1 MSKELSKTLLIVD
14 DDAGLRQQLRW
25 AFDDVKV
32 VLAEDRKTASTAV
45 TRDKPP
51 VVLLD
56 LGLPPDPHGP
66 TEGLATLREILSISP
81 DSKVIIMTGQTERE
95 YAVKAVSLG
104 AYDFYQKPI
113 EMPTLSLIVERA
125 YRMYGLELENRR
137 LHAREDVLPLPGLT
151 ATNPKMLEL
160 CAEVRLLAGSEVS
173 VLLLGESGTGKEVLA
188 RAIHEVSARS
198 DGPFVAI
205 NCAAIPENLLE
216 SELFGHEKG
225 AFTGAVKKTH
235 GKIEVANGGTL
246 FLDEIGD
253 LPLSLQAKLFRFLQE
268 RVIERIGGRE
278 EIPVDVRIVS
288 ATNKDVEGSIPT
300 GEFRQELYYRLAEA
314 AITIP
319 PLRDRPEDAILIAN
333 KLLRKFAKQEG
344 RELRGFSPDAIE
356 AILGYEWQGNVR
368 ELENRVKRAAV
379 MARTRQVMAV
389 DLGLEASKT
398 EMATLKS
405 FRADADRVAIAR
417 ALAVADGNLTKAA
430 QILDVSRPTL
440 YQLLKEYDIEV

>member
-1 MSKELSKTLLIVD
+1 MSKELSKNLLIVD
-14 DDAGLRQQLRW
+14 DDAGLRHQLRW
-25 AFDDVKV
+25 AFDDFEVL
-32 VLAEDRKTASTAV
+32 LAEDRKTAAAV
-45 TRDKPP
+45 VRRDEPP

-66 TEGLATLREILSISP
+66 TEGLATLQEILSISP
-81 DSKVIIMTGQTERE
+81 ESKVIIMTGQTERE

-113 EMPTLSLIVERA
+113 EMPTLSLIIERA
-125 YRMYGLELENRR
+125 YRMYGLETENRR
-137 LHAREDVLPLPGLT
+137 LHAREGALPLPGLI
-151 ATNPKMLEL
+151 ATNPKMLEI
-160 CAEVRLLAGSEVS
+160 CAETRLLARSEVS

-198 DGPFVAI
+198 EGPFVPI

-225 AFTGAVKKTH
+225 AFTGAVKKTL

-253 LPLSLQAKLFRFLQE
+253 LPLPLQAKLFRFLQE
-268 RVIERIGGRE
+268 RVIERVGGRE
-278 EIPVDVRIVS
+278 QIAVDVRIVS
-288 ATNKDVEGSIPT
+288 ATNKDIEGSIPS

-319 PLRDRPEDAILIAN
+319 PLRERPEDAILIAN
-333 KLLRKFAKQEG
+333 KLLQKFAKQEG
-344 RELRGFSPDAIE
+344 REVRGFSPDAIE
-356 AILGYEWQGNVR
+356 AILGYEWHGNVR

-389 DLGLEASKT
+389 DLGLDSPDT
-398 EMATLKS
+398 ETATLKS
-405 FRADADRVAIAR
+405 FRAGADRLAIAR
-417 ALAVADGNLTKAA
+417 ALAVADGNLSKAA

-440 YQLLKEYDIEV
+440 YQLLKQYDIDA